1 MITYPDRS
9 NLELVRNVNSSHL
22 RLESESLGGFTG
34 TLQSLKLSKAWS
46 TCSLKTLAPTWP
58 RIALNVAQHKTV
70 NLLKILSFL
79 WVFF

>member
-34 TLQSLKLSKAWS
+34 TLQSLKLSKAAKL
-46 TCSLKTLAPTWP
+46 TVRTLLMVLRIPHQSLSGE
-58 RIALNVAQHKTV
+58 H
-70 NLLKILSFL
+70 F
-79 WVFF
+79 